1 MSADPD
7 VREVGS
13 RIELLLTEL
22 RSAADQAVAERAEE
36 LVRLLM
42 ELYGAGLERV
52 VELVAE
58 GTGPDAD
65 PLAPLTGDPLVASLL
80 VLHGLHPV
88 PLEERIHAALEG
100 VRPYLG
106 SHAGGVRYL
115 GVDDDGVV
123 HIRLEGSCDGCASST
138 ITVKY
143 AIENAI
149 MAAAPEVVG
158 IDAEGVADAEGGAPT
173 LYQIGSSRAGEP
185 AAAQPADSWARIEGL
200 RLLPGQSTV
209 VEAASV
215 SILICSVQGSLYAY
229 RDGCPSCGSA
239 LEGGTLTGALF
250 ACPGC
255 ATAYDVRLAGRSPGR
270 EELHLDPLPLL
281 PEDGEFKVAVP
292 QSVPS

>member
-1 MSADPD
+1 MSAGPD

-52 VELVAE
+52 VDLVAE
-58 GTGPDAD
+58 GGGQHAD
-65 PLAPLTGDPLVASLL
+65 PLAPLVDDPLVASLL

-158 IDAEGVADAEGGAPT
+158 VDAEGVADAPT
-173 LYQIGSSRAGEP
+173 LYQIGSSRAEEP
-185 AAAQPADSWARIEGL
+185 AAAQPADSWARIKGL

-209 VEAASV
+209 VDAASV

-229 RDGCPSCGSA
+229 RDGCPACGSA
-239 LEGGTLTGALF
+239 LEGGTLDGALF